1 MSNQLKATALSKL
14 FLCFPNER
22 SRDTEHARLMIAAY
36 LETLDGFS
44 VETVTAACEA
54 FRRKPS
60 AFAPSSGELFAACK
74 RITAAPGAS
83 REAVLKIAVA
93 DGPKGSDFERRPTLE
108 EWRSAKA
115 RV

>member
-1 MSNQLKATALSKL
+1 MV
-14 FLCFPNER
+14 
-22 SRDTEHARLMIAAY
+22 AAY

-44 VETVTAACEA
+44 VETVAAACEA

-60 AFAPSSGELFAACK
+60 AFAPSSGELFAACE
-74 RITAAPGAS
+74 RITAVPGAS

-108 EWRSAKA
+108 EWRAAKVRA
-115 RV
+115 